1 MAGMIVYIHAA
12 TLHLLKMTLNLNN
25 SNDII
30 CNSLKLIEIGALVD
44 INDKIA
50 TSGGYTQSEADN
62 LFYTKTYLNTQ
73 LGLKASQA
81 DLTTT
86 SNSVTNNIAL
96 ISALQT
102 TTNTQT
108 AGIAT
113 NLATCNGLIT

>member
-1 MAGMIVYIHAA
+1 MA
-12 TLHLLKMTLNLNN
+12 LNLNN

-30 CNSLKLIEIGALVD
+30 CNSLKLIENGALVD

-50 TSGGYTQSEADN
+50 SAGGYTQTEADN

-73 LGLKASQA
+73 LGLKTSQA
-81 DLTTT
+81 DFTTT

-108 AGIAT
+108 AGIA
-113 NLATCNGLIT
+113 